1 MIARLRYL
9 AWAAGRLLVG
19 GGRACP
25 SCGETRG
32 ARLDHKFLVTSL
44 RRCAGCGVMFR
55 APTDAPS
62 ALARFYQSAYR
73 EGFTTDLPDDAA
85 LAELIARRFRDTDR
99 DYGRTIRI
107 LRALGVAPGSR
118 LFDFGCSWG
127 YGSWQLRDAG
137 FEVEAY
143 EISVPRR
150 TFAAEKLGIAVQDST
165 DAVAGPFDVFFSSH
179 VLEHVPE
186 HGPVFALAH
195 RLLRPGGLFVAL
207 TPNGSDIFRRKWP
220 RRWHTHWSKV
230 HPLLLDEL
238 YYDRVFAAVPR
249 LFASSDHGVG
259 GARAVDY
266 DYDAIAGAAS
276 ADGARVA
283 LDLSGGELL
292 CAARKPESGVGW

>member
-1 MIARLRYL
+1 MDT
-9 AWAAGRLLVG
+9 
-19 GGRACP
+19 
-25 SCGETRG
+25 E
-32 ARLDHKFLVTSL
+32 SL
-44 RRCAGCGVMFR
+44 QRC
-55 APTDAPS
+55 TDAPS

-266 DYDAIAGAAS
+266 DYDAIAGAAL